1 MVMDVDTLHRTTSAG
16 FVRASYRVTGAQRS
30 YVAAMPVVQ
39 AGDVLAAVHA
49 ILPFV
54 RENAERSDGERAV
67 PAGVVERI
75 AAANVFRLFQPK
87 RYGGLESDLEPFFNA
102 VAAIGGACASTG
114 WVTGVLGTHQWVLAQ
129 FPEQAQDDVWGADPD
144 ALSTGSATPG
154 NAVATPAAGGFR
166 ITGTW
171 RFCSG
176 SKHAGWHFG
185 NAAIAG
191 SENGVQKRALV
202 LLPASDVTFADNW
215 NVNGLRGT
223 ASCDGTANGAFVPA
237 HRMLYIDELLAG
249 ATPGQ
254 RINAA
259 PLYRLPNASVVA
271 LGIAA
276 PPIGAVAA
284 ALASFIAYAT
294 TKESGGGIYGEP
306 RKMRDSAVLQAR
318 MAGAGARLDA
328 ARALVLSDLAEVQ
341 AGTRAG
347 TLSVDTRVRVRRD
360 LAYAVHGCVEIMDAI
375 YESAGTEFMFTP
387 NPLER
392 AWRDVNAAAKHVGL
406 SWDNLGTAAGRH
418 LFGLEPRAQ
427 Y

>member
-1 MVMDVDTLHRTTSAG
+1 MPA
-16 FVRASYRVTGAQRS
+16 AQ
-30 YVAAMPVVQ
+30 AN
-39 AGDVLAAVHA
+39 DVLAAVRDA
-49 ILPFV
+49 LPFV
-54 RENAERSDGERAV
+54 QACAERSDNERAL
-67 PAGVVERI
+67 PPGVIERI
-75 AAANVFRLFQPK
+75 AAAGVFRMFQPQ
-87 RYGGLESDLEPFFNA
+87 RFGGLESDLEPFFNA

-129 FPEQAQDDVWGADPD
+129 FPEQAQDDVWGADPG

-154 NAVATPAAGGFR
+154 NAVATPVDDGFR
-166 ITGTW
+166 VTGTW

-191 SENGVQKRALV
+191 SENGTQKRALV
-202 LLPASDVTFADNW
+202 LLPTSDVTFADNW

-223 ASCDGTANGAFVPA
+223 ASCDGSATGAFVPT
-237 HRMLYIDELLAG
+237 HRVLYIDELLAG
-249 ATPGQ
+249 KTPGQ
-254 RINAA
+254 RINSA

-276 PPIGAVAA
+276 PPIGAAA
-284 ALASFIAYAT
+284 TSLASFIAYAT
-294 TKESGGGIYGEP
+294 TKESGGGNYGEA
-306 RKMRDSAVLQAR
+306 RKLRDSAVLQQR
-318 MAGAGARLDA
+318 MAGAAAQLDA
-328 ARALVLSDLAEVQ
+328 ARALVLSDLAEIQ
-341 AGTRAG
+341 ASTRSG

-360 LAYAVHGCVEIMDAI
+360 LAYAVRACVEIMGAI

-392 AWRDVNAAAKHVGL
+392 AWRDVNAAAKHFGL
-406 SWDNLGTAAGRH
+406 NWDNLGTAAGRH